1 MCQVLQS
8 VGDEELELKRTIEK
22 ISHYVQYHSGSH
34 SILHLPKPIKEF
46 LRELQALVSKVHILA
61 PFF

>member
-34 SILHLPKPIKEF
+34 SILHLLKPIKEF
-46 LRELQALVSKVHILA
+46 FQALVSKVHILA
-61 PFF
+61 PFLVL